1 MKMRKTVIALGAALI
16 LGLTGCGKQTQINVE
31 QAGML
36 TIAATSSD
44 KFAGV
49 VVSENAVEITRDTEK
64 QINELFVSVG
74 DTVRVN
80 EKLFEYDTDT
90 LSLTVDKQ
98 ELEMDKLEQQIK
110 DLNTQIKDLEKQIKT
125 EKAKKEKNQDKQL
138 LSALDI
144 QLRSVK
150 ADHTQATYDK
160 QSLQAEITYNKN
172 MLKNAVVRSPIKGT
186 IRSIDENGTP
196 YITIQQAGAFQVKGT
211 LNELSLNAGIMEG
224 VGVTVLSR
232 VDPTQFWTGMVTLV
246 DYNAGGSSEQD
257 NMFGN
262 MGDGMSTA
270 TSYPFYITLDDT
282 NGLLLGQHVY
292 IQISAAAIGDD
303 LLRIPEGYIM
313 DIVMDQETWMT
324 TGTVWSVNMDTVT
337 LTKTTVTLG
346 EYDPTYG
353 TYTILDGITAES
365 YLADPADSGVKEGA
379 AVHLLGELEYMGQT
393 EPVPTTLPDSSDE
406 AGADWEADLPA
417 DPELPGDSGMS
428 GDPELPDNSGMSGDV
443 QVVIPPAETP
453 TEDPVYSNSGSL
465 VMPTEDPEKQ

>member
-1 MKMRKTVIALGAALI
+1 MKMKKTVIALGAALI

-64 QINELFVSVG
+64 QIDELYVAVG

-98 ELEMDKLEQQIK
+98 ELELDKLEQQIK
-110 DLNTQIKDLEKQIKT
+110 DLNTQIKNLEKQIKT

-138 LSALDI
+138 LATLDL

-160 QSLQAEITYNKN
+160 QTLQAEITYNKN

-186 IRSIDENGTP
+186 VRSIDENGTP

-224 VGVTVLSR
+224 VGVTILSR
-232 VDPTQFWTGMVTLV
+232 VDPTQFWTGMVSMV
-246 DYNAGGSSEQD
+246 DYNAGGSNEQD
-257 NMFGN
+257 NMFGS
-262 MGDGMSTA
+262 MSDGMSTA

-282 NGLLLGQHVY
+282 DGLLLGQHVY

-303 LLRIPEGYIM
+303 LLRIPEGYIL
-313 DIVMDQETWMT
+313 DVVMDEETWVT
-324 TGTVWSVNMDTVT
+324 TGTVWSVNMET
-337 LTKTTVTLG
+337 LTLVKTTVTLG

-353 TYTILDGITAES
+353 TYVILEGITAED
-365 YLADPADSGVKEGA
+365 YLADPADPGVKEGA
-379 AVHLLGELEYMGQT
+379 AVYLRGELEYMGQT
-393 EPVPTTLPDSSDE
+393 EPVPTTIP
-406 AGADWEADLPA
+406 ADTGLEDGGWEGELPA
-417 DPELPGDSGMS
+417 EPQQPGDTDMS
-428 GDPELPDNSGMSGDV
+428 ADVPQAEVLPPEEPEEPTVNSNM
-443 QVVIPPAETP
+443 
-453 TEDPVYSNSGSL
+453 SGSL
-465 VMPTEDPEKQ
+465 VIPTEDPEKQ

>member
-1 MKMRKTVIALGAALI
+1 MKMKKTVIALGAALI
-16 LGLTGCGKQTQINVE
+16 LGLTGCGGQTQINVE

-36 TIAATSSD
+36 TTAATSSD

-49 VVSENAVEITRDTEK
+49 VVSENAVEITRDTDK
-64 QINELFVSVG
+64 QIDELYVSVG

-98 ELEMDKLEQQIK
+98 QLELDKLTRQIT
-110 DLNTQIKDLEKQIKT
+110 DLNTQIKNLEKQIKDLDS
-125 EKAKKEKNQDKQL
+125 KIKKEKDKKVKAEYENQR
-138 LSALDI
+138 STLDL

-160 QSLQAEITYNKN
+160 QSLQAEINYNKN

-186 IRSIDENGTP
+186 VRAIDENGTP
-196 YITIQQAGAFQVKGT
+196 YITIQQAGAFQVKGS

-224 VGVTVLSR
+224 VGVTILSR

-246 DYNAGGSSEQD
+246 DYNAGSSNEQ
-257 NMFGN
+257 NEMFGG

-270 TSYPFYITLDDT
+270 TSYPFYITLDNT

-303 LLRIPEGYIM
+303 LLRIPEGYVM
-313 DIVMDQETWMT
+313 DIVMDEETWLT
-324 TGTVWSVNMDTVT
+324 TGTVWAVNMETGT

-353 TYTILDGITAES
+353 TYVILEGITAES
-365 YLADPADSGVKEGA
+365 YLADPADAGVKEGA
-379 AVHLLGELEYMGQT
+379 AVHKLGELEYMGQT
-393 EPVPTTLPDSSDE
+393 EPVPTTEPTGE
-406 AGADWEADLPA
+406 TGETGEIVEPVPPEVPA
-417 DPELPGDSGMS
+417 EPEG
-428 GDPELPDNSGMSGDV
+428 GDV
-443 QVVIPPAETP
+443 EFEIEVTPTEGGQQDAPLNIGTGSLVFP
-453 TEDPVYSNSGSL
+453 TEDP
-465 VMPTEDPEKQ
+465 DKQ

>member
-16 LGLTGCGKQTQINVE
+16 LGLTGCGKQTQINAE

-64 QINELFVSVG
+64 QISELFVAVG

-90 LSLTVDKQ
+90 LSLTIDKQ
-98 ELEMDKLEQQIK
+98 ELELDKLEQQIK
-110 DLNTQIKDLEKQIKT
+110 DQTTQKKSIEKQITDLEKQIKKTKDKT
-125 EKAKKEKNQDKQL
+125 EKAELQNQLSTQQMLLQSANIDLTTANYEKK
-138 LSALDI
+138 
-144 QLRSVK
+144 
-150 ADHTQATYDK
+150 T
-160 QSLQAEITYNKN
+160 LQAEITYNKN

-224 VGVTVLSR
+224 TSVTVLSR
-232 VDPTQFWTGMVTLV
+232 VDPTQFWTGTVTLV
-246 DYNAGGSSEQD
+246 DYNAGGSNEQD
-257 NMFGN
+257 SMFGN

-270 TSYPFYITLDDT
+270 TSYPFYITLDNTDD
-282 NGLLLGQHVY
+282 LLLGQHVY

-303 LLRIPEGYIM
+303 LLRIPEAYVM
-313 DIVMDQETWMT
+313 DIVMDEETWFT
-324 TGTVWSVNMDTVT
+324 TGSVWSVNMDTLT
-337 LTKTTVTLG
+337 LTRTTVTLG

-353 TYTILDGITAES
+353 TYVILEGITAES
-365 YLADPADSGVKEGA
+365 YLADPAETGVKEGA
-379 AVHLLGELEYMGQT
+379 AVYLRGELEYMGQT
-393 EPVPTTLPDSSDE
+393 EPVPTTLPADTGE
-406 AGADWEADLPA
+406 AGMPGETAPSQAVELIPVPPQADEPMDAPID
-417 DPELPGDSGMS
+417 
-428 GDPELPDNSGMSGDV
+428 
-443 QVVIPPAETP
+443 
-453 TEDPVYSNSGSL
+453 GSL
-465 VMPTEDPEKQ
+465 VIPTEDPEKQ

>member
-90 LSLTVDKQ
+90 LSLAIDKQ
-98 ELEMDKLEQQIK
+98 ELELDKLEQQIK
-110 DLNTQIKDLEKQIKT
+110 DQTTQKKNIEKQITDLEKQIKKTKDKT
-125 EKAKKEKNQDKQL
+125 EKANLQSQLSTQQMLLQSANIELTSANYEKK
-138 LSALDI
+138 
-144 QLRSVK
+144 
-150 ADHTQATYDK
+150 T
-160 QSLQAEITYNKN
+160 LQAEITYNKN

-196 YITIQQAGAFQVKGT
+196 YITIQQAGAFQVKGM

-224 VGVTVLSR
+224 TSVTILSR
-232 VDPTQFWTGMVTLV
+232 VDPTQFWTGVVTLV
-246 DYNAGGSSEQD
+246 DYNAGGSNEQD

-282 NGLLLGQHVY
+282 DDLLLGQHVY
-292 IQISAAAIGDD
+292 IQISAAAIGDE
-303 LLRIPEGYIM
+303 LLRIPEGY
-313 DIVMDQETWMT
+313 VMDLVTDEETWVT
-324 TGTVWSVNMDTVT
+324 TGTVWSVNMDTLTLMKTPVT
-337 LTKTTVTLG
+337 IG

-353 TYTILDGITAES
+353 TYVILEGITAED
-365 YLADPADSGVKEGA
+365 YLADPAEPGVKEGA
-379 AVHLLGELEYMGQT
+379 AVYLRSDLEYMGQT
-393 EPVPTTLPDSSDE
+393 EPVPTTLPADTGETTPSQEIELTPVPPQGDE
-406 AGADWEADLPA
+406 FIDVPA
-417 DPELPGDSGMS
+417 PPQGDEPVDAPVYSGS
-428 GDPELPDNSGMSGDV
+428 L
-443 QVVIPPAETP
+443 VIP
-453 TEDPVYSNSGSL
+453 TEDP
-465 VMPTEDPEKQ
+465 DKQ